1 MTGNKGDI
9 GDNDTKVDLNGTNGD
24 SHKKEE
30 VNKIALK
37 SPVNVVHYVQVLLST
52 DEEGVNTSLLHSNGH
67 KSPEAALAPQVLAVL
82 VVSLGCLIHG
92 TSVVFG
98 IYAIMGLA
106 KDSSNNTTDNF
117 DEPGGLGFD
126 FDIVRDSSWLSE
138 YTDSIQTVILLTIR
152 LIQM

>member
-1 MTGNKGDI
+1 M
-9 GDNDTKVDLNGTNGD
+9 
-24 SHKKEE
+24 
-30 VNKIALK
+30 
-37 SPVNVVHYVQVLLST
+37 LLST
-52 DEEGVNTSLLHSNGH
+52 DEEGVNTSLLHSNGQ
-67 KSPEAALAPQVLAVL
+67 KSPEAALVPQVLAVL

-106 KDSSNNTTDNF
+106 KDSSNTTTDTL

-138 YTDSIQTVILLTIR
+138 YTDTLGCMNTFNKKLSHLR
-152 LIQM
+152 AAFS